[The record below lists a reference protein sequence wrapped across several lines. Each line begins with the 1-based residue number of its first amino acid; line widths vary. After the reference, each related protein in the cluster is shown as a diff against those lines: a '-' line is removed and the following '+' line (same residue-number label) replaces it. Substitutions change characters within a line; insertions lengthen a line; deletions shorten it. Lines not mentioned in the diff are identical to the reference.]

1 MSRRKLVAA
10 VLSGG
15 LAAFLGLWLVP
26 AASSDLGPAT
36 VRVRAHPGTGNTHLL
51 IPPLGSITARTQISP
66 ITLEMSLQEVDVE
79 QLGPL
84 ATTPHGRVLLQ
95 REVEN
100 DLRGLIVKSALQLGA
115 GMLLLGVLAGIVL
128 FRHQLRPTLFAGAG
142 ALVVAVGLFAAT
154 SSTYDVNAFEEPRF
168 TGSLQRARGVID
180 ALQANVGLLDE
191 ARTRYEVASQRAAD
205 LITMLGQSNP
215 DPQGGTTAILHVSDI
230 HGNPIGL
237 DVTEELAREF
247 GVDAIVDTGDLASST
262 FDTGELSSLSA
273 PLERS
278 MIKTIGRLPAPYIF
292 VAGNHDSFDLRDQL
306 RGAAN
311 VEYLDRDSTFVGSL
325 ELFGWA
331 DPTYTPEDV
340 SGSDKADERLEEADD
355 VAAAVAAATPD
366 VLLVHD
372 QRLASESYEEVPL
385 ILGGHMHAR
394 SIEELETTTILTVG
408 STGATGLKAFTV
420 EADNPYEAEIIYF
433 EGDDLIAVDYVKVG
447 ALGSEF
453 ELERTILADPE
464 EES

>member
-1 MSRRKLVAA
+1 MSRRKLITA

-26 AASSDLGPAT
+26 AASSSLGPAT

-51 IPPLGSITARTQISP
+51 IPPLGSVTAHTQTSP
-66 ITLEMSLQEVDVE
+66 MTLEISLHEVDVE
-79 QLGPL
+79 ELGPL

-95 REVEN
+95 REVEA
-100 DLRGLIVKSALQLGA
+100 DLRGLIVRSVVQLTA

-128 FRHQLRPTLFAGAG
+128 FRHQLRPTIFAGVG
-142 ALVVAVGLFAAT
+142 ALLVAVGLFAST
-154 SSTYDVNAFEEPRF
+154 SSTYDVDAFQEPRF

-180 ALQANVGLLDE
+180 ALQRNVGLLDE
-191 ARTRYEVASQRAAD
+191 ARTRYEVASGRAAD
-205 LITMLGQSNP
+205 LLTLLGQPNP
-215 DPQGGTTAILHVSDI
+215 DPRGDTTAILHVSDI

-237 DVTEELAREF
+237 DVTGELARNF

-262 FDTGELSSLSA
+262 LDTGELSRLSA

-278 MIKTIGRLPAPYIF
+278 MIETIGRLPVPYIF

-306 RGAAN
+306 RAADN
-311 VEYLDRDSTFVGSL
+311 VQYLDGDSAFVGTL

-340 SGSDKADERLEEADD
+340 EASEKADERLEEAADIATE
-355 VAAAVAAATPD
+355 VAAAAPD

-372 QRLASESYEEVPL
+372 PRLASESHEEVPL
-385 ILGGHMHAR
+385 ILAGHMHAR
-394 SIEELETTTILTVG
+394 SIEELATTTILTVG

-420 EADNPYEAEIIYF
+420 EADNPYEAEVIYF
-433 EGDDLIAVDYVKVG
+433 EGDDAVAVDYVTVG

-453 ELERTILADPE
+453 EVERVVIEGPE
-464 EES
+464 EEG